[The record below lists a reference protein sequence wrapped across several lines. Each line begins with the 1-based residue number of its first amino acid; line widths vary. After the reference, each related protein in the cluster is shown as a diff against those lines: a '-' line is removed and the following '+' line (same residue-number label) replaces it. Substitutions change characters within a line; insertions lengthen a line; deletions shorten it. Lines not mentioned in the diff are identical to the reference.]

1 MIRHFL
7 VIVGT
12 LFFLAFSYGFMA
24 PTLIS
29 YPDTMIVL
37 GGIVYAAVV
46 APVITYIIVT
56 SYGRNVINSFNK
68 TKEEK

>member
-1 MIRHFL
+1 MLKHSL

-12 LFFLAFSYGFMA
+12 LFFLAFSYGFIA

-29 YPDTMIVL
+29 YPATTVVL

-46 APVITYIIVT
+46 APVVTYIIVT
-56 SYGRNVINSFNK
+56 SYDKNVINSFNK
-68 TKEEK
+68 TKEEN